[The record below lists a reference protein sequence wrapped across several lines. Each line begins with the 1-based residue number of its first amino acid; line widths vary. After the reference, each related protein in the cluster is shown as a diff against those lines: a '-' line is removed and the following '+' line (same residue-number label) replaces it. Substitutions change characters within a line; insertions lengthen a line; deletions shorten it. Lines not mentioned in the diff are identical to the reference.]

1 MSFPDLES
9 LFVKPADTLRVAMD
23 RIQANA
29 IRTDGRGTVLVVNES
44 RRLLGVLTDGDIRR
58 GLLKG
63 LTLDDAVSKA
73 MSCNPVTARL
83 GATRHQLLRLF
94 DRGVRHLPIVDEEG
108 HVLDLLLYS
117 QLVVTPRNGPVVVRA
132 KVPLR
137 ISFAGGGSD
146 FAEHFEQHGGAV
158 VSVTIDRYCHGI
170 LVKRD
175 DKKIVLHSYDYDSRV
190 EADDI
195 SELQYDGKLDL
206 MKAVVRVLKPAYGFE
221 LYTYS
226 DVPPGSGLGASAVM
240 SVAVIGLFNELGETR
255 MDEYQISDLAYQV
268 ERIELGITGGW
279 QDQYAAS
286 FGGFNFIEF
295 GDKDIIVH
303 PLRLK
308 ERVINELESNLLLC
322 FTGTTRNSGDV
333 HVLNRS
339 GTNAISD
346 DVMEAK
352 HRVSQV
358 ALQIKN
364 ALMRG
369 SLDHF
374 GRLLDQAWRLKRQ
387 FGPAITNRRVEEI
400 YEGALRAGALGGKL
414 LGAGYGGHFLFYC
427 PGMKRHIVRECLER
441 MGCQTLNF
449 NFDLRGTRVWYSTV
463 DEI

>member
-1 MSFPDLES
+1 MTFPDLES
-9 LFVKPADTLRVAMD
+9 LFVKPTDTLRVAMD

-58 GLLKG
+58 ALLQG
-63 LTLDDAVSKA
+63 LTLEDAVSKA
-73 MSCNPVTARL
+73 MSSSPITAKP

-94 DRGVRHLPIVDEEG
+94 DRGIRHLPIVDEEG

-146 FAEHFEQHGGAV
+146 FAEHFEQHGGSV
-158 VSVTIDRYCHGI
+158 ISVTIDRYCHGI
-170 LVKRD
+170 LIKRD
-175 DKKIVLHSYDYDSRV
+175 DKKIVLHSYDYGLRV
-190 EADDI
+190 DADDP
-195 SELQYDGKLDL
+195 SGLRYDGKLDL
-206 MKAVVRVLKPAYGFE
+206 IKAIVKILKPSYGFE

-240 SVAVIGLFNELGETR
+240 AVAVIGLFNELGENR

-295 GDKDIIVH
+295 GDKDIVVH

-308 ERVINELESNLLLC
+308 ERVIDELESNLLLC
-322 FTGTTRNSGDV
+322 FTGTTRNSGDI
-333 HVLNRS
+333 HALNRNEAGPTS
-339 GTNAISD
+339 G
-346 DVMEAK
+346 VMEA
-352 HRVSQV
+352 RYQASQV
-358 ALQIKN
+358 ALRIKN

-369 SLDHF
+369 SLDQF
-374 GRLLDQAWRLKRQ
+374 GRLLEEAWRLKRQ
-387 FGPAITNRRVEEI
+387 FGPAITSGRVEEI

-414 LGAGYGGHFLFYC
+414 LGAGCGGHILFYC
-427 PGMKRHIVRECLER
+427 PGVKRQAVREALER
-441 MGCQTLNF
+441 MGCQTLHF
-449 NFDLRGTRVWYSTV
+449 NFDFRGARVWHSTM
-463 DEI
+463 DET

>member
-9 LFVKPADTLRVAMD
+9 LFVKPTDTLRVAMD
-23 RIQANA
+23 RIQTNA
-29 IRTDGRGTVLVVNES
+29 IRTDGRGTVLVVSES

-58 GLLKG
+58 ALLRG
-63 LTLDDAVSKA
+63 VTLEDAVSKA
-73 MSCNPVTARL
+73 MSSSPITATR

-94 DRGVRHLPIVDEEG
+94 DRGIRHLPIVDDDG

-117 QLVVTPRNGPVVVRA
+117 QLVMTPRTGPVVVRA

-170 LVKRD
+170 LIKRN
-175 DKKIVLHSYDYDSRV
+175 DKKIILHSYDYGLRV
-190 EADDI
+190 EADDP
-195 SELQYDGKLDL
+195 SELRYDGQLDL
-206 MKAVVRVLKPAYGFE
+206 LKAVVKVLKPSYGFE

-226 DVPPGSGLGASAVM
+226 DVLPGSGLGASAVM
-240 SVAVIGLFNELGETR
+240 SVAVIGLFNELGENR

-268 ERIELGITGGW
+268 ERIELGIIGGW

-295 GDKDIIVH
+295 GDKDIVVH

-308 ERVINELESNLLLC
+308 ERVIDELESNLLLC

-333 HVLNRS
+333 HVLNHS
-339 GTNAISD
+339 
-346 DVMEAK
+346 EADSTVDIMDA
-352 HRVSQV
+352 RYQTSQV
-358 ALQIKN
+358 ALRIKN

-369 SLDHF
+369 SLDQF
-374 GRLLDQAWRLKRQ
+374 GRLLDEAWRLKRQ
-387 FGPAITNRRVEEI
+387 FGPSITNSQI
-400 YEGALRAGALGGKL
+400 DTLYEAALGAGALGGKL
-414 LGAGYGGHFLFYC
+414 LGAGCGGHILFYC
-427 PGMKRHIVRECLER
+427 PGLKRQAVREALER
-441 MGCQTLNF
+441 MGCQTMHF
-449 NFDLRGTRVWYSTV
+449 NFDFRGVRVWHSTLE
-463 DEI
+463 D